1 MFPAVMYHCPCCKIQ
16 FQEGFFVPKQK
27 PWNKFWA
34 AVCTSEH
41 FVTLLLAAVNG
52 LLWDL
57 LMWFEDMS
65 PLFWG
70 AERGLGYFQEDYMG
84 WKRSRVEYRLWCLL
98 LSFFL
103 AKDKRKKGTV
113 AWREREK
120 KTGLKAQKH
129 LCSSSRW
136 FHFLIMIQTSNVA
149 RQVFLLLPFWP

>member
-1 MFPAVMYHCPCCKIQ
+1 MYHCPCCKIQ
-16 FQEGFFVPKQK
+16 FQFFCVPKVM
-27 PWNKFWA
+27 N
-34 AVCTSEH
+34 SELERVYLRT
-41 FVTLLLAAVNG
+41 FCNFATAVNG

-84 WKRSRVEYRLWCLL
+84 WKRSRVGTDYDAYCYL
-98 LSFFL
+98 FFWP
-103 AKDKRKKGTV
+103 KIKERKAPV
-113 AWREREK
+113 AQSR

-149 RQVFLLLPFWP
+149 RQVFLSFFDRHNEVSYFQSSV